1 MKSEKP
7 VQLSLDRE
15 VWDRQPRETTP
26 AWQTFI
32 HYRDMEPRS
41 LRKVA
46 ETLGKTLSVI
56 AHWSQRWRWQERVIA
71 WDNHLNSVYQA
82 EREKGQKEMAENHI
96 KLSKGIQAKV
106 AQRLRTLRPEDMSAG
121 DLARLLDVA
130 VKIAPDFSERVRSGR
145 TAAVQV
151 LADGSMSNLAGV
163 RVAYT
168 LQVLE
173 KLSQDFLRELVPQRV
188 DYGRI
193 DARTRTWFNPNL
205 ESRDFFV
212 PGIVAVLIMIISLLF
227 TSMAIIKE
235 KEVGTMEQLI
245 VTPMRPFELILGKTI
260 PYTLISIAQMVAVS
274 LFAVFWFDVPMRGSV
289 LLMFAGVC
297 LFLLSNLGIGLF
309 ISTISATQQQ
319 AMMTTFFF
327 IVPFFMLSG
336 FIFPIENMPV
346 AVQWLTCLNPLR
358 FMIVIIR
365 GVFLKGVGM
374 EVLWPQYL
382 ALVILGAAVF
392 AGAVGRFRKRLD

>member
-130 VKIAPDFSERVRSGR
+130 VKIERLASGAPTEHTKTEIGGQMNIKHDFS
-145 TAAVQV
+145 
-151 LADGSMSNLAGV
+151 
-163 RVAYT
+163 VAT
-168 LQVLE
+168 KIFE
-173 KLSQDFLRELVPQRV
+173 
-188 DYGRI
+188 
-193 DARTRTWFNPNL
+193 DAEAR
-205 ESRDFFV
+205 
-212 PGIVAVLIMIISLLF
+212 
-227 TSMAIIKE
+227 
-235 KEVGTMEQLI
+235 QL
-245 VTPMRPFELILGKTI
+245 
-260 PYTLISIAQMVAVS
+260 
-274 LFAVFWFDVPMRGSV
+274 
-289 LLMFAGVC
+289 
-297 LFLLSNLGIGLF
+297 
-309 ISTISATQQQ
+309 
-319 AMMTTFFF
+319 
-327 IVPFFMLSG
+327 
-336 FIFPIENMPV
+336 
-346 AVQWLTCLNPLR
+346 
-358 FMIVIIR
+358 
-365 GVFLKGVGM
+365 
-374 EVLWPQYL
+374 YL
-382 ALVILGAAVF
+382 ALMAKLYMVEPDPDGPRHAQGPGEIDIL
-392 AGAVGRFRKRLD
+392 